1 MLYHKSK
8 MTAELQYLSLSQEF
22 TLVQAVTGSR
32 VEMSSFFSDLQ
43 GSLG

>member
-1 MLYHKSK
+1 

-22 TLVQAVTGSR
+22 TLALVQAVTGSPNR
-32 VEMSSFFSDLQ
+32 MGSFLSDLQ